1 MHFELEGRSH
11 LSCLLTLCDPTTQHT
26 DRPRPFPLL
35 HMLCPPLSCSQ
46 VQRIMSQNTPSL
58 ARIMAAEQGIPL
70 EGEDDIDPR
79 R

>member
-1 MHFELEGRSH
+1 
-11 LSCLLTLCDPTTQHT
+11 
-26 DRPRPFPLL
+26 
-35 HMLCPPLSCSQ
+35 MLCPPLSCSQ